1 MPSGFDDSLP
11 RSLYAPQ
18 IDPRADLRQMVD
30 SVFSDKFMIAL
41 SVIIIPILLTPY
53 FFTLSRAEQSF
64 LNIIDWVIV
73 ILFVAEYCL
82 KLYLAQNRWQHFKS
96 PWHIVDLI
104 IITIPFIQLTNVFE
118 LGITGHPSLL
128 LRLLTVPRVFA
139 VGGRATIGRRAK
151 ETPSPAA
158 QEQPETIIMQVGPDL
173 KLNSNLT
180 WETLKTHLSNQ
191 TLPEW
196 IDISNISNEGFAQL
210 SQLLSIPESY
220 FQSDFIDDIFPHIDY
235 LEPVS
240 LIYLQSGKIRYPND
254 SASYLTISRSGVIMI
269 YNHVK
274 LITVSKHKINLLTG
288 KMERLPKDRLEKN
301 FSSAALYAVLMGFL
315 NDYQMLLSEI
325 EVEVIKIGGL
335 PKSKLPKDFLERMFR
350 FGKETSRVVSNLVH
364 FKEMLGLINRGNL
377 FVKKIDP
384 KEVQAFNVLQDT
396 ATYLNEIAD
405 NVSGNMQQIID
416 LYINQTSFDT
426 NRILKVLAVI
436 TALAVVPSSIGGLL
450 GMNMLD
456 VPFQAFLWQIV
467 TAVAVIVLF
476 MGYACV
482 KLGWLKT

>member
-1 MPSGFDDSLP
+1 
-11 RSLYAPQ
+11 
-18 IDPRADLRQMVD
+18 
-30 SVFSDKFMIAL
+30 
-41 SVIIIPILLTPY
+41 
-53 FFTLSRAEQSF
+53 
-64 LNIIDWVIV
+64 
-73 ILFVAEYCL
+73 
-82 KLYLAQNRWQHFKS
+82 
-96 PWHIVDLI
+96 
-104 IITIPFIQLTNVFE
+104 
-118 LGITGHPSLL
+118 
-128 LRLLTVPRVFA
+128 
-139 VGGRATIGRRAK
+139 
-151 ETPSPAA
+151 
-158 QEQPETIIMQVGPDL
+158 
-173 KLNSNLT
+173 
-180 WETLKTHLSNQ
+180 
-191 TLPEW
+191 
-196 IDISNISNEGFAQL
+196 
-210 SQLLSIPESY
+210 
-220 FQSDFIDDIFPHIDY
+220 
-235 LEPVS
+235 
-240 LIYLQSGKIRYPND
+240 
-254 SASYLTISRSGVIMI
+254 
-269 YNHVK
+269 
-274 LITVSKHKINLLTG
+274 
-288 KMERLPKDRLEKN
+288 MERLPKDRLEKN

-335 PKSKLPKDFLERMFR
+335 PKSKLPKDFLERMYR